1 MEKTI
6 LDKKINDT
14 FPGLVVRKDLVKSV
28 RSNAPVPG
36 YVLEY
41 LLGMYCATDDEAT
54 IAEGIEQ
61 VKEIL
66 RVHYVN
72 RNEAELVKSKI
83 KEKGHHKVI
92 DCVSVELNAQGGIYE
107 MAFQNL
113 GIKKVPIDVPT
124 VKNNRKLLVGGVWC
138 MIDVQYD
145 IVEEKGVSPWSIRSL
160 KPIQMSGFDKEAYL
174 AAREKMTS
182 EEWVDTLLQTI
193 GFDPEKFGRRHK
205 LFQLLRLVP
214 FAERNYNLMEL
225 GPKGT
230 GKSHIYSQCSPHGM
244 LLSGGEVSLAKL
256 FVNNS
261 SEKIGLVG
269 YWDCI
274 AFDEFAGRDKKPEK
288 KLVDVMKNYMA
299 NHSFSRGVGTMDAEA
314 SFALVGNTAHNVPY
328 MLKNTNLFDALPN
341 AYLDSAFLDRIH
353 GYLPGWEVYI
363 TRGELFT
370 SGYGLIVDYLSEAL
384 HVMRDMDFTG
394 LFQKY
399 FKISQNLSERDKEG
413 VRKTFSGL
421 MKIMY
426 PSGAATKEEMCEL
439 LTFAMEGRKRVKDN
453 LMRIDSTYDPVDFW
467 FEDLES
473 GEKTYVQTL
482 EEKKFPDIYRSVKV
496 DGRAAAHAIAV
507 NGAATPA
514 ATVPA
519 ATPAAATAASAY
531 APVENRAKEG
541 AVTVSE
547 NQTGI
552 DFEMLFAKH
561 IKGAKEILIV
571 DPFIRKF
578 HQARNLMDLLGVVLK
593 GKAREDEV
601 SVKLRTAKD
610 DIDPNA
616 QEKYLEQISDAYAP
630 EGVVFTWEFRDNL
643 HDRWIDTDTGWH
655 IIMGRGLDIFQPF
668 DGRNA
673 FDIQNV
679 VPSRRPCKAFSVT
692 YVRQQRW
699 ASEGEMTYGRRVK

>member
-1 MEKTI
+1 MEKTE
-6 LDKKINDT
+6 LDKKINDI
-14 FPGLVVRKDLVKSV
+14 FPGLVVRKDLVKSI

-54 IAEGIEQ
+54 IADGIEQ
-61 VKEIL
+61 VREIL

-72 RNEAELVKSKI
+72 RNEAELIKSKI
-83 KEKGHHKVI
+83 KEKGHHKII

-107 MAFQNL
+107 MSFQNL
-113 GIKKVPIDVPT
+113 GIKKVPVDVQT
-124 VKNNRKLLVGGVWC
+124 VKNNKKLLVGGVWC

-160 KPIQMSGFDKEAYL
+160 KAIQMSGFDKDAYL
-174 AAREKMTS
+174 ASREKMSS
-182 EEWVDTLLQTI
+182 EEWVDSLLQTI
-193 GFDPEKFGRRHK
+193 GFNPEKFGRRHK

-214 FAERNYNLMEL
+214 FVERNYNLMEL

-256 FVNNS
+256 FVNNAS
-261 SEKIGLVG
+261 GKIGLVG

-328 MLKNTNLFDALPN
+328 MLKNTHLFDALPD

-353 GYLPGWEVYI
+353 NYLPGWEVYI

-384 HVMRDMDFTG
+384 HVMREMDFTG
-394 LFQKY
+394 LFQEY
-399 FKISQNLSERDKEG
+399 FRISPNLSERDKEG

-421 MKIMY
+421 MKVMY
-426 PSGAATKEEMCEL
+426 PSGVATKEEMREL
-439 LTFAMEGRKRVKDN
+439 LLFVMEGRKRVKDN

-467 FEDLES
+467 FEDVES
-473 GEKTYVQTL
+473 GEKTYVKTL
-482 EEKKFPDIYRSVKV
+482 EEKEYPDIYRSVKV
-496 DGRAAAHAIAV
+496 DSRSLPSEAAQSTPQTPPSQSSAV
-507 NGAATPA
+507 APA
-514 ATVPA
+514 AVPKAAVAVPA
-519 ATPAAATAASAY
+519 PVDEAT
-531 APVENRAKEG
+531 EG
-541 AVTVSE
+541 AVMVSE

-552 DFEMLFAKH
+552 DYEILFAKH
-561 IKGAKEILIV
+561 LRGAKEILIV

-578 HQARNLMDLLGVVLK
+578 HQARNMMDLLSVILK
-593 GKAREDEV
+593 GKAREEEV
-601 SVKLRTAKD
+601 TVKLRTAKD
-610 DIDPNA
+610 EFDPAA
-616 QEKYLEQISDAYAP
+616 QEKYFEQIAEAYAP
-630 EGVVFTWEFRDNL
+630 EGIAFAWEYLDNL
-643 HDRWIDTDTGWH
+643 HDRWIDTNTGWH
-655 IIMGRGLDIFQPF
+655 IIMGRGLDIFQQF

-673 FDIQNV
+673 FSIQNV
-679 VPSRRPCKAFSVT
+679 VPSRRQCKAFSVT
-692 YVRQQRW
+692 YVKQ
-699 ASEGEMTYGRRVK
+699 

>member
-1 MEKTI
+1 MEKTE
-6 LDKKINDT
+6 LDKKINDI
-14 FPGLVVRKDLVKSV
+14 FPGLVVRKDLVKSI

-54 IAEGIEQ
+54 IADGIEQ
-61 VKEIL
+61 VREIL

-72 RNEAELVKSKI
+72 RNEAELIKSKI
-83 KEKGHHKVI
+83 KEKGHHKII

-107 MAFQNL
+107 MSFQNL
-113 GIKKVPIDVPT
+113 GIKKVPVDVQT
-124 VKNNRKLLVGGVWC
+124 VKNNKKLLVGGVWC

-160 KPIQMSGFDKEAYL
+160 KAIQMSGFDKDAYL
-174 AAREKMTS
+174 ASREKMSS
-182 EEWVDTLLQTI
+182 EEWVDSLLQTI
-193 GFDPEKFGRRHK
+193 GFNPEKFGRRHK

-214 FAERNYNLMEL
+214 FVERNYNLMEL

-256 FVNNS
+256 FVNNAS
-261 SEKIGLVG
+261 GKIGLVG

-328 MLKNTNLFDALPN
+328 MLKNTHLFDALPD

-353 GYLPGWEVYI
+353 NYLPGWEVYI

-384 HVMRDMDFTG
+384 HVMREMDFTG

-399 FKISQNLSERDKEG
+399 FRISPNLSERDKEG

-421 MKIMY
+421 MKVMY
-426 PSGAATKEEMCEL
+426 PSGVATKEEMREL
-439 LTFAMEGRKRVKDN
+439 LLFVMEGRKRVKDN

-482 EEKKFPDIYRSVKV
+482 EEKEYPDIYWSVRSAECRVRSENNSDSSEASLTLRQKSGSRNASGASDKSELSTDSCVNLVK
-496 DGRAAAHAIAV
+496 
-507 NGAATPA
+507 
-514 ATVPA
+514 
-519 ATPAAATAASAY
+519 
-531 APVENRAKEG
+531 PVEHDSGAREG
-541 AVTVSE
+541 CMTVSE

-552 DFEMLFAKH
+552 DYEKLFAKH
-561 IKGAKEILIV
+561 LKGAKEILIV

-578 HQARNLMDLLGVVLK
+578 HQARNMMDLLSVILK
-593 GKAREDEV
+593 GKAREEEV
-601 SVKLRTAKD
+601 TVKLRTAKD
-610 DIDPNA
+610 EFDPAA
-616 QEKYLEQISDAYAP
+616 QEKYFEQIAEAYAP
-630 EGVVFTWEFRDNL
+630 EGIAFAWEYLDNL
-643 HDRWIDTDTGWH
+643 HDRWIDTNTGWH
-655 IIMGRGLDIFQPF
+655 IIMGRGLDIFQQF

-673 FDIQNV
+673 FSIQNV
-679 VPSRRPCKAFSVT
+679 VPSRRQCKAFSVT
-692 YVRQQRW
+692 YVKQ
-699 ASEGEMTYGRRVK
+699 

>member
-1 MEKTI
+1 MGKST
-6 LDKKINDT
+6 LDSKINET
-14 FPGLVVRKDLVKSV
+14 FPGLVVRKDLVKSI

-41 LLGMYCATDDEAT
+41 LLGIYCATDDEAT
-54 IAEGIEQ
+54 IADGIEQ
-61 VKEIL
+61 VREIL

-72 RNEAELVKSKI
+72 RNEAELIKSKI
-83 KEKGHHKVI
+83 KEKGHHKII

-107 MAFQNL
+107 MSFQNL
-113 GIKKVPIDVPT
+113 GIKKVPVDVQT
-124 VKNNRKLLVGGVWC
+124 VKNNKKLLVGGVWC

-160 KPIQMSGFDKEAYL
+160 KAIQMSGFDKDAYL
-174 AAREKMTS
+174 AAREKMSS
-182 EEWVDTLLQTI
+182 EEWVDSLLQTI
-193 GFDPEKFGRRHK
+193 GLNPEKFGRRHK

-214 FAERNYNLMEL
+214 FVERNYNLMEL

-256 FVNNS
+256 FVNNAS
-261 SEKIGLVG
+261 GKIGLVG

-328 MLKNTNLFDALPN
+328 MLKNTHLFDALPD

-353 GYLPGWEVYI
+353 NYLPGWEVYI

-384 HVMRDMDFTG
+384 HVMREMDFTG

-399 FKISQNLSERDKEG
+399 FRISPNLSERDKEG

-421 MKIMY
+421 MKVMY
-426 PSGAATKEEMCEL
+426 PSGVATKDEMREL
-439 LTFAMEGRKRVKDN
+439 LLFVMEGRKRVKDN

-482 EEKKFPDIYRSVKV
+482 EEKEYPDIYWPVRSAECRVRSENNSDSSEASLTLRQKSGSRNVSGASDKSELSTDSCVNLVK
-496 DGRAAAHAIAV
+496 
-507 NGAATPA
+507 
-514 ATVPA
+514 
-519 ATPAAATAASAY
+519 
-531 APVENRAKEG
+531 PVEHDSGAREG
-541 AVTVSE
+541 CMTVSE

-552 DFEMLFAKH
+552 DYEKLFAKH
-561 IKGAKEILIV
+561 LKGAKEILIV

-578 HQARNLMDLLGVVLK
+578 HQARNMMDLLSVVLK
-593 GKAREDEV
+593 NKAREDEV
-601 SVKLRTAKD
+601 VVKLRTAKD
-610 DIDPNA
+610 EIDHAA
-616 QEKYLEQISDAYAP
+616 QEKYLEQIAEAYAP
-630 EGVVFTWEFRDNL
+630 EGIAFTWEYLDNL
-643 HDRWIDTDTGWH
+643 HDRWIDTNTGWH
-655 IIMGRGLDIFQPF
+655 IIMGRGLDIFQQF

-673 FDIQNV
+673 FSIQNV
-679 VPSRRPCKAFSVT
+679 VPSRRQCKAFSVT
-692 YVRQQRW
+692 YVKQ
-699 ASEGEMTYGRRVK
+699 

>member
-1 MEKTI
+1 MEKTE
-6 LDKKINDT
+6 LDKKINDV
-14 FPGLVVRKDLVKSV
+14 FPGLVVRKDLVKSI

-54 IAEGIEQ
+54 IADGIEQ
-61 VKEIL
+61 VREIL

-72 RNEAELVKSKI
+72 RNEAELIKSKI
-83 KEKGHHKVI
+83 KEKGHHKII

-107 MAFQNL
+107 MSFQNL
-113 GIKKVPIDVPT
+113 GIKKVPVDVQT
-124 VKNNRKLLVGGVWC
+124 VKNNKKLLVGGVWC

-160 KPIQMSGFDKEAYL
+160 KAIQMSGFDKDAYL
-174 AAREKMTS
+174 ASREKMSS
-182 EEWVDTLLQTI
+182 EEWVDSLLQTI
-193 GFDPEKFGRRHK
+193 GFNPEKFGRRHK

-214 FAERNYNLMEL
+214 FVERNYNLMEL

-256 FVNNS
+256 FVNNAS
-261 SEKIGLVG
+261 GKIGLVG

-328 MLKNTNLFDALPN
+328 MLKNTHLFDALPD

-353 GYLPGWEVYI
+353 NYLPGWEVYI

-384 HVMRDMDFTG
+384 HVMREMDFTG

-399 FKISQNLSERDKEG
+399 FRISPNLSERDKEG

-421 MKIMY
+421 MKVMY
-426 PSGAATKEEMCEL
+426 PSGVATKEEMREL
-439 LTFAMEGRKRVKDN
+439 LTFVMEGRKRVKDN

-467 FEDLES
+467 FEDVES
-473 GEKTYVQTL
+473 GEKTYVKTL
-482 EEKKFPDIYRSVKV
+482 EEKEYPDIYRSVKV
-496 DGRAAAHAIAV
+496 DSRSLPSEAAQSTPQTPPSQSSAV
-507 NGAATPA
+507 A
-514 ATVPA
+514 
-519 ATPAAATAASAY
+519 PAAAPKAAVAVP
-531 APVENRAKEG
+531 APVDEATEG
-541 AVTVSE
+541 AVMVSE

-552 DFEMLFAKH
+552 DYEILFAKH
-561 IKGAKEILIV
+561 LRGAKEILIV

-578 HQARNLMDLLGVVLK
+578 HQARNMMDLLSVILK
-593 GKAREDEV
+593 GKAREEEV
-601 SVKLRTAKD
+601 TVKLRTAKD
-610 DIDPNA
+610 EFDPAA
-616 QEKYLEQISDAYAP
+616 QEKYFEQIAEAYAP
-630 EGVVFTWEFRDNL
+630 EGIAFAWEYLDNL
-643 HDRWIDTDTGWH
+643 HDRWIDTNTGWH
-655 IIMGRGLDIFQPF
+655 IIMGRGLDIFQQF

-673 FDIQNV
+673 FSIQNV
-679 VPSRRPCKAFSVT
+679 VPSRRQCKAFSVT
-692 YVRQQRW
+692 YVKQ
-699 ASEGEMTYGRRVK
+699 

>member
-1 MEKTI
+1 MVKNA
-6 LDKKINDT
+6 LDSKINET
-14 FPGLVVRKDLVKSV
+14 FPGLVVRKDLVKSI

-54 IAEGIEQ
+54 IADGIEQ
-61 VKEIL
+61 VREIL

-83 KEKGHHKVI
+83 KDKGHHKII
-92 DCVSVELNAQGGIYE
+92 DCVSFELNAQGGIYE
-107 MAFQNL
+107 MSFQNL
-113 GIKKVPIDVPT
+113 GIKKVPVDVQT
-124 VKNNRKLLVGGVWC
+124 VKKNKKLIVGGVWC

-160 KPIQMSGFDKEAYL
+160 KAIQMSGFDKDAYL
-174 AAREKMTS
+174 ASREKMSS
-182 EEWVDTLLQTI
+182 EEWVDSVLQTI
-193 GFDPEKFGRRHK
+193 GFNPEKFGRRHK

-214 FAERNYNLMEL
+214 FVERNYNLMEL

-256 FVNNS
+256 FVNNAS
-261 SEKIGLVG
+261 GKIGLVG

-328 MLKNTNLFDALPN
+328 MLKNTHLFDALPD

-353 GYLPGWEVYI
+353 NYLPGWEVYI

-384 HVMRDMDFTG
+384 HVMREMDFTG

-399 FKISQNLSERDKEG
+399 FRISPNLSERDKEG

-421 MKIMY
+421 MKVMY
-426 PSGAATKEEMCEL
+426 PSGVATKDEMREL
-439 LTFAMEGRKRVKDN
+439 LLFVMEGRKRVKDN

-482 EEKKFPDIYRSVKV
+482 EEKEYPDIYWPVRSAECRVRSENNSDSSEASLTLRQKSGSRNVSGASDKSELSTGSCVNLVK
-496 DGRAAAHAIAV
+496 
-507 NGAATPA
+507 
-514 ATVPA
+514 
-519 ATPAAATAASAY
+519 
-531 APVENRAKEG
+531 PVEHDSGAREG
-541 AVTVSE
+541 CMTVSE

-552 DFEMLFAKH
+552 DYEKLFAKH
-561 IKGAKEILIV
+561 LKGAKEILIV

-578 HQARNLMDLLGVVLK
+578 HQARNMMDLLSVVLK
-593 GKAREDEV
+593 NKAREDEV
-601 SVKLRTAKD
+601 VVKLRTAKD
-610 DIDPNA
+610 EIDHAA
-616 QEKYLEQISDAYAP
+616 QEKYFEQIAEAYAP
-630 EGVVFTWEFRDNL
+630 EGIAFIWEYLDNL

-673 FDIQNV
+673 FSIQNV
-679 VPSRRPCKAFSVT
+679 VPSRRQCKAFSVT
-692 YVRQQRW
+692 YVKQ
-699 ASEGEMTYGRRVK
+699 

>member
-1 MEKTI
+1 MEKTE
-6 LDKKINDT
+6 LDKKINDV
-14 FPGLVVRKDLVKSV
+14 FPGLVVRKDLVKSI

-54 IAEGIEQ
+54 IADGIEQ
-61 VKEIL
+61 VREIL

-72 RNEAELVKSKI
+72 RNEAELIKSKI
-83 KEKGHHKVI
+83 KEKGHHKII

-113 GIKKVPIDVPT
+113 GIKKVPVDVQT
-124 VKNNRKLLVGGVWC
+124 VKNNKKLLVGGVWC

-160 KPIQMSGFDKEAYL
+160 KAIQMSGFDKESYL
-174 AAREKMTS
+174 ASREKMS
-182 EEWVDTLLQTI
+182 SDEWVDSLLQTI
-193 GFDPEKFGRRHK
+193 GFNPEKFGRRHK

-214 FAERNYNLMEL
+214 FVERNYNLMEL

-256 FVNNS
+256 FVNNAS
-261 SEKIGLVG
+261 GKIGLVG

-328 MLKNTNLFDALPN
+328 MLKNTHLFDALPD

-353 GYLPGWEVYI
+353 NYLPGWEVYI

-384 HVMRDMDFTG
+384 HVMREMDFTG

-399 FKISQNLSERDKEG
+399 FRISPNLSERDKEG

-421 MKIMY
+421 MKVMY
-426 PSGAATKEEMCEL
+426 PSGVATKEEMREL
-439 LTFAMEGRKRVKDN
+439 LTFVMEGRKRVKDN

-482 EEKKFPDIYRSVKV
+482 EEKEYPDIYWPVRSAECRVRSENNSDSSEASLTLRQKSGSRNVSGASDKSELSTDSCVNLVK
-496 DGRAAAHAIAV
+496 
-507 NGAATPA
+507 
-514 ATVPA
+514 
-519 ATPAAATAASAY
+519 
-531 APVENRAKEG
+531 PVEHDSGAREG
-541 AVTVSE
+541 CMTVSE

-552 DFEMLFAKH
+552 DYEKLFAKH
-561 IKGAKEILIV
+561 LKGAREILIV

-578 HQARNLMDLLGVVLK
+578 HQARNMMDLLSVILK

-601 SVKLRTAKD
+601 TVKLRTAKD
-610 DIDPNA
+610 EIDHAA
-616 QEKYLEQISDAYAP
+616 QEKYFEQIAEAYAP
-630 EGVVFTWEFRDNL
+630 EGIAFIWEYLDNL

-655 IIMGRGLDIFQPF
+655 IIMGRGLDIFQQF

-673 FDIQNV
+673 FSIQNV
-679 VPSRRPCKAFSVT
+679 VPSRRQCKAFSVT
-692 YVRQQRW
+692 YVKQ
-699 ASEGEMTYGRRVK
+699 

>member
-1 MEKTI
+1 MEKTE
-6 LDKKINDT
+6 LDKKINDV
-14 FPGLVVRKDLVKSV
+14 FPGLVVRKDLVKSI

-54 IAEGIEQ
+54 IADGIEQ
-61 VKEIL
+61 VREIL

-72 RNEAELVKSKI
+72 RNEAELIKSKI
-83 KEKGHHKVI
+83 KEKGHHKII

-113 GIKKVPIDVPT
+113 GIKKVPVDVQT
-124 VKNNRKLLVGGVWC
+124 VKNNKKLLVGGVWC

-160 KPIQMSGFDKEAYL
+160 KAIQMSGFDKESYL
-174 AAREKMTS
+174 ASREKMS
-182 EEWVDTLLQTI
+182 SDEWVDSLLQTI
-193 GFDPEKFGRRHK
+193 GFNPEKFGRRHK

-214 FAERNYNLMEL
+214 FVERNYNLMEL

-256 FVNNS
+256 FVNNAS
-261 SEKIGLVG
+261 GKIGLVG

-288 KLVDVMKNYMA
+288 KLVDVMQNYMA

-328 MLKNTNLFDALPN
+328 MLKNTHLFDALPD

-353 GYLPGWEVYI
+353 NYLPGWEVYI

-384 HVMRDMDFTG
+384 HVMREMDFTG

-399 FKISQNLSERDKEG
+399 FRISPNLSERDKEG

-421 MKIMY
+421 MKVMY
-426 PSGAATKEEMCEL
+426 PSGVASKEEMREL
-439 LTFAMEGRKRVKDN
+439 LLFVMEGRKRVKDN

-467 FEDLES
+467 FEDVES
-473 GEKTYVQTL
+473 GEKTYVKTL
-482 EEKKFPDIYRSVKV
+482 EEKEYPDIYRSIKV
-496 DGRAAAHAIAV
+496 DSRSLPSETAQSTPQTPPSQSSAV
-507 NGAATPA
+507 A
-514 ATVPA
+514 
-519 ATPAAATAASAY
+519 PAAAPKAAVAVP
-531 APVENRAKEG
+531 ALVDEATEG
-541 AVTVSE
+541 AVMVSE

-552 DFEMLFAKH
+552 DYEILFAKH
-561 IKGAKEILIV
+561 LRGAKEILIV

-578 HQARNLMDLLGVVLK
+578 HQARNMMDLLSVILK

-601 SVKLRTAKD
+601 TVKLRTAKD
-610 DIDPNA
+610 EFDPAA
-616 QEKYLEQISDAYAP
+616 QEKYFEQIAEAYAP
-630 EGVVFTWEFRDNL
+630 EGIAFTWEYLDNL
-643 HDRWIDTDTGWH
+643 HDRWIDTNTGWH
-655 IIMGRGLDIFQPF
+655 IIMGRGLDIFQQF

-673 FDIQNV
+673 FSIQNV
-679 VPSRRPCKAFSVT
+679 VPSRRQCKAFSVT
-692 YVRQQRW
+692 YVKQ
-699 ASEGEMTYGRRVK
+699 

>member
-1 MEKTI
+1 MEKTE
-6 LDKKINDT
+6 LDKKINDV
-14 FPGLVVRKDLVKSV
+14 FPGLVVRKDLVKSI

-54 IAEGIEQ
+54 IADGIEQ
-61 VKEIL
+61 VREIL

-72 RNEAELVKSKI
+72 RNEAELIKSKI
-83 KEKGHHKVI
+83 KEKGHHKII

-107 MAFQNL
+107 MSFQNL
-113 GIKKVPIDVPT
+113 GIKKVPVDVQT
-124 VKNNRKLLVGGVWC
+124 VKNNKKLLVGGVWC

-160 KPIQMSGFDKEAYL
+160 KAIQMSGFNKDAYL
-174 AAREKMTS
+174 ASREKMSS
-182 EEWVDTLLQTI
+182 EEWVDSLLQTI
-193 GFDPEKFGRRHK
+193 GFNPEKFGRRHK

-214 FAERNYNLMEL
+214 FVERNYNLMEL

-256 FVNNS
+256 FVNNAS
-261 SEKIGLVG
+261 GKIGLVG

-328 MLKNTNLFDALPN
+328 MLKNTHLFDALPD

-353 GYLPGWEVYI
+353 NYLPGWEVYI

-384 HVMRDMDFTG
+384 HVMREMDFTG
-394 LFQKY
+394 LFQKC
-399 FKISQNLSERDKEG
+399 FRISPKLAERDKEG

-421 MKIMY
+421 MKVMY
-426 PSGAATKEEMCEL
+426 PSGVATKEEMREL
-439 LTFAMEGRKRVKDN
+439 LTFVMEGRKRVKDN

-482 EEKKFPDIYRSVKV
+482 EEKEYPDIYWSVRSAECRVRSENNSDLSEDSLTLRQKSGSRNVSGASDKSELSTDSCVNLVK
-496 DGRAAAHAIAV
+496 
-507 NGAATPA
+507 
-514 ATVPA
+514 
-519 ATPAAATAASAY
+519 
-531 APVENRAKEG
+531 PVEHDSGAREG
-541 AVTVSE
+541 CMTVSE

-552 DFEMLFAKH
+552 DYEKLFAKH
-561 IKGAKEILIV
+561 LKGAKEILIV

-578 HQARNLMDLLGVVLK
+578 HQARNMMDLLSVILK

-601 SVKLRTAKD
+601 TVKLRTAKD
-610 DIDPNA
+610 EIDHAA
-616 QEKYLEQISDAYAP
+616 QEKYLEQIAEAYAP
-630 EGVVFTWEFRDNL
+630 EGLTFTWEYLDNL
-643 HDRWIDTDTGWH
+643 HDRWIDTNTGWH
-655 IIMGRGLDIFQPF
+655 IIMGRGLDIFQQF

-673 FDIQNV
+673 FSIQNV
-679 VPSRRPCKAFSVT
+679 VPSRRQCKAFSVT
-692 YVRQQRW
+692 YVKQ
-699 ASEGEMTYGRRVK
+699 

>member
-1 MEKTI
+1 MEKTE
-6 LDKKINDT
+6 LDKKINDV
-14 FPGLVVRKDLVKSV
+14 FPGLVVRKDLVKSI

-41 LLGMYCATDDEAT
+41 LLGIYCATDDEAT
-54 IAEGIEQ
+54 IADGIEQ
-61 VKEIL
+61 VREIL

-72 RNEAELVKSKI
+72 RNEAELIKSKI
-83 KEKGHHKVI
+83 KEKGHHKII

-107 MAFQNL
+107 MSFQNL
-113 GIKKVPIDVPT
+113 GIKKVPVDVQT
-124 VKNNRKLLVGGVWC
+124 VKNNKKLLVGGVWC

-160 KPIQMSGFDKEAYL
+160 KAIQMSGFDKDAYL
-174 AAREKMTS
+174 ASREKMSS
-182 EEWVDTLLQTI
+182 EEWVDSLLQTI
-193 GFDPEKFGRRHK
+193 GFNPEKFGRRHK

-214 FAERNYNLMEL
+214 FVERNYNLMEL

-256 FVNNS
+256 FVNNAS
-261 SEKIGLVG
+261 GKIGLVG

-328 MLKNTNLFDALPN
+328 MLKNTHLFDALPD

-353 GYLPGWEVYI
+353 NYLPGWEVYI

-384 HVMRDMDFTG
+384 HVMREMDFTG

-399 FKISQNLSERDKEG
+399 FRISPNLSERDKEG

-421 MKIMY
+421 MKVMY
-426 PSGAATKEEMCEL
+426 PSGVATKEEMREL
-439 LTFAMEGRKRVKDN
+439 LLFVMEGRKRVKDN

-467 FEDLES
+467 FEDVES

-482 EEKKFPDIYRSVKV
+482 EEKEYPDIYWSVRSAECRVRSENNSDSSEASLTLRQKSGSRNVSGASDKSELSTDSCVNLVK
-496 DGRAAAHAIAV
+496 
-507 NGAATPA
+507 
-514 ATVPA
+514 
-519 ATPAAATAASAY
+519 
-531 APVENRAKEG
+531 PVEHDSGAREG
-541 AVTVSE
+541 CMTVSE

-552 DFEMLFAKH
+552 DYEKLFAKH
-561 IKGAKEILIV
+561 LKGAKEILIV

-578 HQARNLMDLLGVVLK
+578 HQARNMMDLLSVILK

-601 SVKLRTAKD
+601 TVKLRTAKD
-610 DIDPNA
+610 EIDHAA
-616 QEKYLEQISDAYAP
+616 QEKYLEQIAEAYAP
-630 EGVVFTWEFRDNL
+630 EGLTFTWEYLDNL

-655 IIMGRGLDIFQPF
+655 IIMGRGLDIFQQF

-673 FDIQNV
+673 FSIQNV
-679 VPSRRPCKAFSVT
+679 VPSRRQCKAFSVT
-692 YVRQQRW
+692 YVKQ
-699 ASEGEMTYGRRVK
+699 

>member
-1 MEKTI
+1 MEKTA
-6 LDKKINDT
+6 LDTKINET

-83 KEKGHHKVI
+83 KEKGHHKII
-92 DCVSVELNAQGGIYE
+92 DCVSVELNAQGGFYE

-124 VKNNRKLLVGGVWC
+124 VKDNKKLLVGGVWC

-145 IVEEKGVSPWSIRSL
+145 IVEVKGVSPWSIRSL

-182 EEWVDTLLQTI
+182 EEWVDMLLQTI
-193 GFDPEKFGRRHK
+193 GFTPEKFGRRHK

-314 SFALVGNTAHNVPY
+314 SFAMVGNTAHNVPY

-353 GYLPGWEVYI
+353 NYLPGWEVYI

-384 HVMRDMDFTG
+384 HVMREMDFTG

-399 FKISQNLSERDKEG
+399 FKISPNLSERDKEG

-421 MKIMY
+421 MKVMY
-426 PSGAATKEEMCEL
+426 PSGVATKEEMREL
-439 LTFAMEGRKRVKDN
+439 LAFVMEGRKRVKDN

-473 GEKTYVQTL
+473 GEKTCVQTL
-482 EEKKFPDIYRSVKV
+482 EEKEFPEIYHLVRSAECRVRRDDNSDSPKAT
-496 DGRAAAHAIAV
+496 RALCQVSEAPNVSGVSGKTELKDVAPD
-507 NGAATPA
+507 N
-514 ATVPA
+514 
-519 ATPAAATAASAY
+519 
-531 APVENRAKEG
+531 PVEKETCAKAG

-571 DPFIRKF
+571 DSFIRKF
-578 HQARNLMDLLGVVLK
+578 HQARNMMDLLSVVLK

-601 SVKLRTAKD
+601 VVKLRTAKD
-610 DIDPNA
+610 DIDPSA
-616 QEKYLEQISDAYAP
+616 QEKYLEQISEAYAP
-630 EGVVFTWEFRDNL
+630 EGIVFTWECLDNL

-679 VPSRRPCKAFSVT
+679 VPSRRQCKAFSVT
-692 YVRQQRW
+692 YIKQQQ
-699 ASEGEMTYGRRVK
+699 

>member
-1 MEKTI
+1 MEKTE
-6 LDKKINDT
+6 LDKKINDV
-14 FPGLVVRKDLVKSV
+14 FPGLVVRKDLVKSI

-41 LLGMYCATDDEAT
+41 LLGMYCATDEEAT
-54 IAEGIEQ
+54 IADGIEQ
-61 VKEIL
+61 VREIL

-72 RNEAELVKSKI
+72 RNEAELIKSKI
-83 KEKGHHKVI
+83 KEKGHHKII

-107 MAFQNL
+107 MSFQNL
-113 GIKKVPIDVPT
+113 GIKKVPVDVQT
-124 VKNNRKLLVGGVWC
+124 VKINKKLLVGGVWC

-160 KPIQMSGFDKEAYL
+160 KAIQMSGFDKDAYL
-174 AAREKMTS
+174 ASREKMSS
-182 EEWVDTLLQTI
+182 EEWVDSLLQTI
-193 GFDPEKFGRRHK
+193 GFNPEKFGRRHK

-214 FAERNYNLMEL
+214 FVERNYNLMEL

-256 FVNNS
+256 FVNNAS
-261 SEKIGLVG
+261 GKIGLVG

-328 MLKNTNLFDALPN
+328 MLKNTHLFDALPD

-353 GYLPGWEVYI
+353 NYLPGWEVYI

-384 HVMRDMDFTG
+384 HVMREMDFTG

-399 FKISQNLSERDKEG
+399 FRISPNLSERDKEG

-421 MKIMY
+421 MKVMY
-426 PSGAATKEEMCEL
+426 PSGVATKEEMREL
-439 LTFAMEGRKRVKDN
+439 LLFVMEGRKRVKDN

-482 EEKKFPDIYRSVKV
+482 EEKEYPDIYWSVRSAECRVRSENNSDSSEASLTLRQKSGSRNVSGASDKSELSTDSCVNLVK
-496 DGRAAAHAIAV
+496 
-507 NGAATPA
+507 
-514 ATVPA
+514 
-519 ATPAAATAASAY
+519 
-531 APVENRAKEG
+531 PVEHDSGAREG
-541 AVTVSE
+541 CITVSE

-552 DFEMLFAKH
+552 DYEILFARH
-561 IKGAKEILIV
+561 LRGAKEILIV

-578 HQARNLMDLLGVVLK
+578 HQARNMMDLLSVILK

-601 SVKLRTAKD
+601 TVKLRTAKD
-610 DIDPNA
+610 EFDPAA
-616 QEKYLEQISDAYAP
+616 QEKYFEQIAEAYAP
-630 EGVVFTWEFRDNL
+630 EGIAFTWEYLDNL
-643 HDRWIDTDTGWH
+643 HDRWIDTNTGWH
-655 IIMGRGLDIFQPF
+655 IIMGRGLDIFQQF

-673 FDIQNV
+673 FSIQNV
-679 VPSRRPCKAFSVT
+679 VPSRRQCKAFSVT
-692 YVRQQRW
+692 YVKQ
-699 ASEGEMTYGRRVK
+699 

>member
-1 MEKTI
+1 MEKTE
-6 LDKKINDT
+6 LDKKINDV
-14 FPGLVVRKDLVKSV
+14 FPGLVVRKDLVKSI

-41 LLGMYCATDDEAT
+41 LLGMYCATDEEAT
-54 IAEGIEQ
+54 IADGIEQ
-61 VKEIL
+61 VREIL

-72 RNEAELVKSKI
+72 RNEAELIKSKI
-83 KEKGHHKVI
+83 KEKGHHKII

-107 MAFQNL
+107 MSFQNL
-113 GIKKVPIDVPT
+113 GIKKVPVDVQT
-124 VKNNRKLLVGGVWC
+124 VKINKKLLVGGVWC

-160 KPIQMSGFDKEAYL
+160 KAIQMSGFDKDAYL
-174 AAREKMTS
+174 ASREKMSS
-182 EEWVDTLLQTI
+182 EEWVDSLLQTI
-193 GFDPEKFGRRHK
+193 GFNPEKFGRRHK

-214 FAERNYNLMEL
+214 FVERNYNLMEL

-256 FVNNS
+256 FVNNAS
-261 SEKIGLVG
+261 GKIGLVG

-328 MLKNTNLFDALPN
+328 MLKNTHLFDALPD

-353 GYLPGWEVYI
+353 NYLPGWEVYI

-384 HVMRDMDFTG
+384 HVMREMDFTG

-399 FKISQNLSERDKEG
+399 FRISPNLSERDKEG

-421 MKIMY
+421 MKVMY
-426 PSGAATKEEMCEL
+426 PSGVATKEEMREL
-439 LTFAMEGRKRVKDN
+439 LLFVMEGRKRVKDN

-473 GEKTYVQTL
+473 GEKTYVKTL
-482 EEKKFPDIYRSVKV
+482 EEKEYPDIYWSVRSAECRVRSENNSDSSEASLTLRQKSGSRNVSGASDKSELSTDSCVNLVK
-496 DGRAAAHAIAV
+496 
-507 NGAATPA
+507 
-514 ATVPA
+514 
-519 ATPAAATAASAY
+519 
-531 APVENRAKEG
+531 PVEHDSGAREG
-541 AVTVSE
+541 CITVSE

-552 DFEMLFAKH
+552 DYEKLFAKH
-561 IKGAKEILIV
+561 LKGAKEILIV

-578 HQARNLMDLLGVVLK
+578 HQARNMMDLLSVILK

-601 SVKLRTAKD
+601 TVKLRTAKD
-610 DIDPNA
+610 EFDPAA
-616 QEKYLEQISDAYAP
+616 QEKYFEQIAEAYAP
-630 EGVVFTWEFRDNL
+630 EGIAFTWEYLDNL
-643 HDRWIDTDTGWH
+643 HDRWIDTNTGWH
-655 IIMGRGLDIFQPF
+655 IIMGRGLDIFQQF

-673 FDIQNV
+673 FSIQNV
-679 VPSRRPCKAFSVT
+679 VPSRRQCKAFSVT
-692 YVRQQRW
+692 YVKQ
-699 ASEGEMTYGRRVK
+699 

>member
-1 MEKTI
+1 MEKTE
-6 LDKKINDT
+6 LDKKINDV
-14 FPGLVVRKDLVKSV
+14 FPGLVVRKDLVKSI

-54 IAEGIEQ
+54 IADGIEQ
-61 VKEIL
+61 VCEIL

-72 RNEAELVKSKI
+72 RNEAELIKSKI
-83 KEKGHHKVI
+83 KEKGHHKII

-107 MAFQNL
+107 MSFQNL
-113 GIKKVPIDVPT
+113 GIKKVPVDVQT
-124 VKNNRKLLVGGVWC
+124 VKNNKKLLVGGVWC

-160 KPIQMSGFDKEAYL
+160 KAIQMSGFDKESYL
-174 AAREKMTS
+174 ASREKMS
-182 EEWVDTLLQTI
+182 SDEWVDSLLQTI
-193 GFDPEKFGRRHK
+193 GFNPEKFGRRHK

-214 FAERNYNLMEL
+214 FVERNYNLMEL

-256 FVNNS
+256 FVNNAS
-261 SEKIGLVG
+261 GKIGLVG

-328 MLKNTNLFDALPN
+328 MLKNTHLFDALPD

-353 GYLPGWEVYI
+353 NYLPGWEVYI

-384 HVMRDMDFTG
+384 HVMREMDFTG

-399 FKISQNLSERDKEG
+399 FRISPNLSERDKEG

-421 MKIMY
+421 MKVMY
-426 PSGAATKEEMCEL
+426 PSGVATKEEMREL
-439 LTFAMEGRKRVKDN
+439 LLFVMEGRKRVKDN

-482 EEKKFPDIYRSVKV
+482 EEKEYPDIYWSVRSAECRVRSENNSDSSEASLTLRQKSGSRNVSGASDKSELSTDSCVNLVK
-496 DGRAAAHAIAV
+496 
-507 NGAATPA
+507 
-514 ATVPA
+514 
-519 ATPAAATAASAY
+519 
-531 APVENRAKEG
+531 PVEHDSGAREG
-541 AVTVSE
+541 CMTVSE

-552 DFEMLFAKH
+552 DYEKLFAKH
-561 IKGAKEILIV
+561 LKGAKEILIV

-578 HQARNLMDLLGVVLK
+578 HQARNMMDLLSVVLK
-593 GKAREDEV
+593 NKAREDEV
-601 SVKLRTAKD
+601 VVKLRTAKD
-610 DIDPNA
+610 EIDHAA
-616 QEKYLEQISDAYAP
+616 QEKYLEQIAEAYAP
-630 EGVVFTWEFRDNL
+630 EGIAFTWEYLDNL
-643 HDRWIDTDTGWH
+643 HDRWIDTNTGWH
-655 IIMGRGLDIFQPF
+655 IIMGRGLDIFQQF

-673 FDIQNV
+673 FSIQNV
-679 VPSRRPCKAFSVT
+679 VPSRRQCKAFSVT
-692 YVRQQRW
+692 YVKQ
-699 ASEGEMTYGRRVK
+699 

>member
-1 MEKTI
+1 MIKSSLDEK
-6 LDKKINDT
+6 LNET
-14 FPGLVVRKDLVKSV
+14 FPGLVVRKDLVKAV

-54 IAEGIEQ
+54 IADGIEQ

-83 KEKGHHKVI
+83 KERGHHKII
-92 DCVSVELNAQGGIYE
+92 DCVSVELNAQGGFYE

-113 GIKKVPIDVPT
+113 GIKRVPIDVPT
-124 VKNNRKLLVGGVWC
+124 VKSNKKLLVGGVWS
-138 MIDVQYD
+138 MVDVQYD
-145 IVEEKGVSPWSIRSL
+145 VVEEKGVSPWSVRSL
-160 KPIQMSGFDKEAYL
+160 KPIQMSGFDKDVYL
-174 AAREKMTS
+174 AARERMTS
-182 EEWVDTLLQTI
+182 DEWVDALLQTI
-193 GFDPEKFGRRHK
+193 GFNPEKFGRRHK

-230 GKSHIYSQCSPHGM
+230 GKSHVYSQCSPHGM

-314 SFALVGNTAHNVPY
+314 SFAMVGNTAHNVPY

-353 GYLPGWEVYI
+353 NYLPGWEVYI

-370 SGYGLIVDYLSEAL
+370 TGYGLIVDYLSEAL
-384 HVMRDMDFTG
+384 HVLREMDFTN

-399 FKISQNLSERDKEG
+399 FKISPNLSERDKEG

-421 MKIMY
+421 MKVMY
-426 PSGAATKEEMCEL
+426 PSGVATKEEMREL
-439 LTFAMEGRKRVKDN
+439 LLFAMEGRKRVKDN

-467 FEDLES
+467 FEDQTS

-482 EEKKFPDIYRSVKV
+482 EEKEFPEIYGRMRRMRNEGLGMRDDGQEPTKDGVRSS
-496 DGRAAAHAIAV
+496 DR
-507 NGAATPA
+507 
-514 ATVPA
+514 
-519 ATPAAATAASAY
+519 
-531 APVENRAKEG
+531 EG
-541 AVTVSE
+541 ACNDRIQDSSATIPHSSSLIPHSPKECTVTVSE

-552 DFEMLFAKH
+552 DFERLFAKH

-578 HQARNLMDLLGVVLK
+578 HQARNMMDLLSVILK

-601 SVKLRTAKD
+601 IVKLHTARD
-610 DIDPNA
+610 DMDSNA

-630 EGVVFTWEFRDNL
+630 EGIAFTWEFLDNL

-679 VPSRRPCKAFSVT
+679 VPSCRPCKAFSIT
-692 YVRQQRW
+692 YVRRQ
-699 ASEGEMTYGRRVK
+699 

>member
-1 MEKTI
+1 MEKTE
-6 LDKKINDT
+6 LDKKINDV
-14 FPGLVVRKDLVKSV
+14 FPGLVVRKDLVKSI

-54 IAEGIEQ
+54 IADGIEQ
-61 VKEIL
+61 VREIL

-72 RNEAELVKSKI
+72 RNEAELIKSKI
-83 KEKGHHKVI
+83 KEKGHHKII

-113 GIKKVPIDVPT
+113 GIKKVPVDVQT
-124 VKNNRKLLVGGVWC
+124 VKNNKKLLVGGVWC

-160 KPIQMSGFDKEAYL
+160 KAIQMSGFDKDAYL
-174 AAREKMTS
+174 ASREKMSS
-182 EEWVDTLLQTI
+182 EEWVDSLLQTI
-193 GFDPEKFGRRHK
+193 GFNPEKFGRRHK

-214 FAERNYNLMEL
+214 FVERNYNLMEL

-256 FVNNS
+256 FVNNAS
-261 SEKIGLVG
+261 GKIGLVG

-328 MLKNTNLFDALPN
+328 MLKNTHLFDALPD

-353 GYLPGWEVYI
+353 NYLPGWEVYI

-384 HVMRDMDFTG
+384 HVMREMDFTG

-399 FKISQNLSERDKEG
+399 FRISPNLSERDKEG

-421 MKIMY
+421 MKVMY
-426 PSGAATKEEMCEL
+426 PSGVATKDEMREL
-439 LTFAMEGRKRVKDN
+439 LLFVMEGRKRVKDN

-482 EEKKFPDIYRSVKV
+482 EEKEYPDIYWPVRSAECRVWSENNSDSSEASLTLRQKSGSRNVSGASDKSELSTDSCVKLV
-496 DGRAAAHAIAV
+496 K
-507 NGAATPA
+507 
-514 ATVPA
+514 
-519 ATPAAATAASAY
+519 
-531 APVENRAKEG
+531 PVEHDSGAREG
-541 AVTVSE
+541 CMTVSE

-552 DFEMLFAKH
+552 DYEKLFAKH
-561 IKGAKEILIV
+561 LKGAKEILIV

-578 HQARNLMDLLGVVLK
+578 HQARNIMDLLSVILK

-601 SVKLRTAKD
+601 TVKLRTAKD
-610 DIDPNA
+610 EFDPAA
-616 QEKYLEQISDAYAP
+616 QEKYFEQIAEAYAP
-630 EGVVFTWEFRDNL
+630 EGIAFTWEYLDNL
-643 HDRWIDTDTGWH
+643 HDRWIDTNTGWH
-655 IIMGRGLDIFQPF
+655 IIM
-668 DGRNA
+668 
-673 FDIQNV
+673 
-679 VPSRRPCKAFSVT
+679 
-692 YVRQQRW
+692 
-699 ASEGEMTYGRRVK
+699 

>member
-1 MEKTI
+1 MEKTE
-6 LDKKINDT
+6 LDKKINDV
-14 FPGLVVRKDLVKSV
+14 FPGLVVRKDLVKSI

-54 IAEGIEQ
+54 IADGIEQ
-61 VKEIL
+61 VREIL

-72 RNEAELVKSKI
+72 RNEAELIESKI
-83 KEKGHHKVI
+83 KEKGHHKII

-113 GIKKVPIDVPT
+113 GIKKVPVDVQT
-124 VKNNRKLLVGGVWC
+124 VKNNKKLLVGGVWC

-160 KPIQMSGFDKEAYL
+160 KAIQMSGFDKDAYL
-174 AAREKMTS
+174 ASREKMSS
-182 EEWVDTLLQTI
+182 EEWVDSLLQTI
-193 GFDPEKFGRRHK
+193 GFNPEKFGRRHK

-214 FAERNYNLMEL
+214 FVERNYNLMEL

-256 FVNNS
+256 FVNNAS
-261 SEKIGLVG
+261 GKIGLVG

-328 MLKNTNLFDALPN
+328 MLKNTHLFDALPD

-353 GYLPGWEVYI
+353 NYLPGWEVYI

-384 HVMRDMDFTG
+384 HVMREMDFTG

-399 FKISQNLSERDKEG
+399 FRISPNLSERDKEG

-421 MKIMY
+421 MKVMY
-426 PSGAATKEEMCEL
+426 PSGVATKEEMREL
-439 LTFAMEGRKRVKDN
+439 LLFVMEGRKRVKDN

-467 FEDLES
+467 FEDVES
-473 GEKTYVQTL
+473 GEKTYVKTL
-482 EEKKFPDIYRSVKV
+482 EEKEYPDIYRSVKV
-496 DGRAAAHAIAV
+496 DSRSLPSEAAQSTPQTPPSQSSAV
-507 NGAATPA
+507 A
-514 ATVPA
+514 
-519 ATPAAATAASAY
+519 PAAAPKAAVAVP
-531 APVENRAKEG
+531 APVDEATEG
-541 AVTVSE
+541 AVMVSE

-552 DFEMLFAKH
+552 DYEILFAKH
-561 IKGAKEILIV
+561 LRGAKEILIV

-578 HQARNLMDLLGVVLK
+578 HQARNMMDLLSVILK
-593 GKAREDEV
+593 GKAREEEV
-601 SVKLRTAKD
+601 TVKLRTAKD
-610 DIDPNA
+610 EFDPAA
-616 QEKYLEQISDAYAP
+616 QEKYFEQIAEAYAP
-630 EGVVFTWEFRDNL
+630 EGIAFAWEYLDNL
-643 HDRWIDTDTGWH
+643 HDRWIDTNTGWH
-655 IIMGRGLDIFQPF
+655 IIMGRGLDIFQQF

-673 FDIQNV
+673 FSIQNV
-679 VPSRRPCKAFSVT
+679 VPSRRQCKAFSVT
-692 YVRQQRW
+692 YVKQ
-699 ASEGEMTYGRRVK
+699 

>member
-1 MEKTI
+1 MEKTE
-6 LDKKINDT
+6 LDKKINDV
-14 FPGLVVRKDLVKSV
+14 FPGLVVRKDLVKSI

-54 IAEGIEQ
+54 IADGIEQ
-61 VKEIL
+61 VREIL

-72 RNEAELVKSKI
+72 RNEAELIKSKI
-83 KEKGHHKVI
+83 KEKGHHKII

-113 GIKKVPIDVPT
+113 GIKKVPVDVQT
-124 VKNNRKLLVGGVWC
+124 VKNNKKLLVGGVWC

-160 KPIQMSGFDKEAYL
+160 KAIQMSGFDKESYL
-174 AAREKMTS
+174 ASREKMS
-182 EEWVDTLLQTI
+182 SDEWVDSLLQTI
-193 GFDPEKFGRRHK
+193 GFNPEKFGRRHK

-214 FAERNYNLMEL
+214 FVERNYNLMEL

-256 FVNNS
+256 FVNNAS
-261 SEKIGLVG
+261 GKIGLVG

-328 MLKNTNLFDALPN
+328 MLKNTHLFDALPD

-353 GYLPGWEVYI
+353 NYLPGWEVYI

-384 HVMRDMDFTG
+384 HVMREMDFTG

-399 FKISQNLSERDKEG
+399 FRISPNLSERDKEG

-421 MKIMY
+421 MKVMY
-426 PSGAATKEEMCEL
+426 PSGVASKEEMREL
-439 LTFAMEGRKRVKDN
+439 LLFVMEGRKRVKDN

-467 FEDLES
+467 FEDVES
-473 GEKTYVQTL
+473 GEKTYVKTL
-482 EEKKFPDIYRSVKV
+482 EEKEYPDIYRSIKV
-496 DGRAAAHAIAV
+496 DSRSLPSETAQSTPQTPPSQSSAV
-507 NGAATPA
+507 A
-514 ATVPA
+514 
-519 ATPAAATAASAY
+519 PAAAPKAAVAVP
-531 APVENRAKEG
+531 ALVDEATEG
-541 AVTVSE
+541 AVMVSE

-552 DFEMLFAKH
+552 DYEILFAKH
-561 IKGAKEILIV
+561 LRGAKEILIV

-578 HQARNLMDLLGVVLK
+578 HQARNMMDLLSVILK

-601 SVKLRTAKD
+601 TVKLRTAKD
-610 DIDPNA
+610 EFDPAA
-616 QEKYLEQISDAYAP
+616 QEKYFEQIAEAYAP
-630 EGVVFTWEFRDNL
+630 EGIAFTWEYLDNL
-643 HDRWIDTDTGWH
+643 HDRWIDTNTGWH
-655 IIMGRGLDIFQPF
+655 IIMGRGLDIFQQF

-673 FDIQNV
+673 FSIQNV
-679 VPSRRPCKAFSVT
+679 VPSRRQCKAFSVT
-692 YVRQQRW
+692 YVKQ
-699 ASEGEMTYGRRVK
+699 

>member
-1 MEKTI
+1 MEKTE
-6 LDKKINDT
+6 LDKKINDV
-14 FPGLVVRKDLVKSV
+14 FPGLVVRKDLVKSI

-54 IAEGIEQ
+54 IADGIEQ
-61 VKEIL
+61 VREIL

-72 RNEAELVKSKI
+72 RNEAELIKSKI
-83 KEKGHHKVI
+83 KEKGHHKII

-107 MAFQNL
+107 MSFQNL
-113 GIKKVPIDVPT
+113 GIKKVPVDVQT
-124 VKNNRKLLVGGVWC
+124 VKNNKKLLVGGVWC

-160 KPIQMSGFDKEAYL
+160 KAIQMSGFDKDAYL
-174 AAREKMTS
+174 ASREKMSS
-182 EEWVDTLLQTI
+182 EEWVDSLLQTI
-193 GFDPEKFGRRHK
+193 GFNPEKFGRRHK

-214 FAERNYNLMEL
+214 FVERNYNLMEL

-256 FVNNS
+256 FVNNAS
-261 SEKIGLVG
+261 GKIGLVG

-328 MLKNTNLFDALPN
+328 MLKNTHLFDALPD

-353 GYLPGWEVYI
+353 NYLPGWEVYI

-384 HVMRDMDFTG
+384 HVMREMDFTG

-399 FKISQNLSERDKEG
+399 FRISPNLSERDKEG

-421 MKIMY
+421 MKVMY
-426 PSGAATKEEMCEL
+426 PSGVATKEEMREL
-439 LTFAMEGRKRVKDN
+439 LLFVMEGRKRVKDN

-482 EEKKFPDIYRSVKV
+482 EEKEYPDIYWPVRSAECRMRSENNSDSSEASLTLRQKSGSRNVSGASDKSELSTDSCVNLVK
-496 DGRAAAHAIAV
+496 
-507 NGAATPA
+507 
-514 ATVPA
+514 
-519 ATPAAATAASAY
+519 
-531 APVENRAKEG
+531 PVEHDSGAREG
-541 AVTVSE
+541 CMTVSE

-552 DFEMLFAKH
+552 DYEKLFAKH
-561 IKGAKEILIV
+561 LKGAKEILIV

-578 HQARNLMDLLGVVLK
+578 HQARNMMDLLSVVLK
-593 GKAREDEV
+593 NKAREDEV
-601 SVKLRTAKD
+601 VVKLRTAKD
-610 DIDPNA
+610 EIDHAA
-616 QEKYLEQISDAYAP
+616 QEKYLEQIAEAYAP
-630 EGVVFTWEFRDNL
+630 EGIAFTWEYLDNL
-643 HDRWIDTDTGWH
+643 HDRWIDTNTGWH
-655 IIMGRGLDIFQPF
+655 IIKGRGLDIFQQF
-668 DGRNA
+668 AGRNA
-673 FDIQNV
+673 FSIQNV
-679 VPSRRPCKAFSVT
+679 VPSRRQCKAFSVT
-692 YVRQQRW
+692 YVKQ
-699 ASEGEMTYGRRVK
+699 

>member
-1 MEKTI
+1 MEKTE
-6 LDKKINDT
+6 LDKKINDV
-14 FPGLVVRKDLVKSV
+14 FPGLVVRKDLVKSI

-54 IAEGIEQ
+54 IADGIEQ
-61 VKEIL
+61 VREIL

-72 RNEAELVKSKI
+72 RNEAELIKSKI
-83 KEKGHHKVI
+83 KEKGHHKII

-107 MAFQNL
+107 MSFQNL
-113 GIKKVPIDVPT
+113 GIKKVPVDVQT
-124 VKNNRKLLVGGVWC
+124 VKNNKKLLVGGVWC

-160 KPIQMSGFDKEAYL
+160 KAIQMSGFDKDSYL
-174 AAREKMTS
+174 ASREKMS
-182 EEWVDTLLQTI
+182 SDEWVDSLLQTI
-193 GFDPEKFGRRHK
+193 GFNPEKFGRRHK

-214 FAERNYNLMEL
+214 FVERNYNLMEL

-256 FVNNS
+256 FVNNAS
-261 SEKIGLVG
+261 GKIGLVG

-328 MLKNTNLFDALPN
+328 MLKNTHLFDALPD

-353 GYLPGWEVYI
+353 NYLPGWEVYI

-384 HVMRDMDFTG
+384 HEMREMDFTG

-399 FKISQNLSERDKEG
+399 FRISPNLSERDKEG

-421 MKIMY
+421 MKVMY
-426 PSGAATKEEMCEL
+426 PSGVATKEEMREL
-439 LTFAMEGRKRVKDN
+439 LLFVMEGRKRVKDN

-473 GEKTYVQTL
+473 GEKTYVKTL
-482 EEKKFPDIYRSVKV
+482 EEKEYPDIYRSVKV
-496 DGRAAAHAIAV
+496 DSRSLPSEAAQSTPQTPPSQSSAV
-507 NGAATPA
+507 A
-514 ATVPA
+514 
-519 ATPAAATAASAY
+519 PAAAPKAAVAVP
-531 APVENRAKEG
+531 APVDEATEG
-541 AVTVSE
+541 AVMVSE
-547 NQTGI
+547 NQKGI
-552 DFEMLFAKH
+552 DYEILFAKH
-561 IKGAKEILIV
+561 LRGAKEILIV

-578 HQARNLMDLLGVVLK
+578 HQARNMMDLLSVILK
-593 GKAREDEV
+593 GKAREEEV
-601 SVKLRTAKD
+601 TVKLRTAKD
-610 DIDPNA
+610 EFDPAA
-616 QEKYLEQISDAYAP
+616 QEKYFEQIAEAYAP
-630 EGVVFTWEFRDNL
+630 EGIAFAWEYLDNL
-643 HDRWIDTDTGWH
+643 HDRWIDTNTGWH
-655 IIMGRGLDIFQPF
+655 IIMGRGLDIFQQF

-673 FDIQNV
+673 FSIQNV
-679 VPSRRPCKAFSVT
+679 VPSRRQCKAFSVT
-692 YVRQQRW
+692 YVKQ
-699 ASEGEMTYGRRVK
+699 

>member
-1 MEKTI
+1 MEKTE
-6 LDKKINDT
+6 LDKKINDI
-14 FPGLVVRKDLVKSV
+14 FPGLVVRKDLVKSI

-54 IAEGIEQ
+54 IADGIEQ
-61 VKEIL
+61 VREIL

-72 RNEAELVKSKI
+72 RNEAELIKSKI
-83 KEKGHHKVI
+83 KEKGHHKII

-107 MAFQNL
+107 MSFQNL
-113 GIKKVPIDVPT
+113 GIKKVPVDVQT
-124 VKNNRKLLVGGVWC
+124 VKNNKKLLVGGVWC

-160 KPIQMSGFDKEAYL
+160 KAIQMSGFDKDAYL
-174 AAREKMTS
+174 ASREKMSS
-182 EEWVDTLLQTI
+182 EEWVDSLLQTI
-193 GFDPEKFGRRHK
+193 GFNPEKFGRRHK

-214 FAERNYNLMEL
+214 FVERNYNLMEL

-256 FVNNS
+256 FVNNAS
-261 SEKIGLVG
+261 GKIGLVG

-328 MLKNTNLFDALPN
+328 MLKNTHLFDALPD

-353 GYLPGWEVYI
+353 NYLPGWEVYI

-384 HVMRDMDFTG
+384 HVMREMDFTG

-399 FKISQNLSERDKEG
+399 FRISPNLSERDKEG

-421 MKIMY
+421 MKVMY
-426 PSGAATKEEMCEL
+426 PSGVATKDEMREL
-439 LTFAMEGRKRVKDN
+439 LLFVMEGRKRVKDN

-482 EEKKFPDIYRSVKV
+482 EEKEYPDIYWPVRSAECRVRSENNSDSSEASLTLRQKSGSRNVSGASDKSKLSTDSCVNLVK
-496 DGRAAAHAIAV
+496 
-507 NGAATPA
+507 
-514 ATVPA
+514 
-519 ATPAAATAASAY
+519 
-531 APVENRAKEG
+531 PVEHDSGAREG
-541 AVTVSE
+541 CMTVSE

-552 DFEMLFAKH
+552 DYEKLFAKH
-561 IKGAKEILIV
+561 LKGAKEILIV

-578 HQARNLMDLLGVVLK
+578 HQARNMMDLLSVILK

-601 SVKLRTAKD
+601 TVKLRTAKD
-610 DIDPNA
+610 EFDPAA
-616 QEKYLEQISDAYAP
+616 QEKYFEQIAEAYAP
-630 EGVVFTWEFRDNL
+630 EGLTFTWEYLDNL

-673 FDIQNV
+673 FSIQNV
-679 VPSRRPCKAFSVT
+679 VPSRRQCKAFSVT
-692 YVRQQRW
+692 YVKQ
-699 ASEGEMTYGRRVK
+699 

>member
-1 MEKTI
+1 MEKTA

-54 IAEGIEQ
+54 ITDGIEQ
-61 VKEIL
+61 VKDIL

-72 RNEAELVKSKI
+72 RNEAELIKSKI
-83 KEKGHHKVI
+83 KEKGHHKII

-107 MAFQNL
+107 MSFQNL
-113 GIKKVPIDVPT
+113 GIKKVPIDAPT
-124 VKNNRKLLVGGVWC
+124 VKKNKKLLVGGVWC

-145 IVEEKGVSPWSIRSL
+145 IVEEKNVSPWSILSL

-182 EEWVDTLLQTI
+182 DEWVDMLLQTI
-193 GFDPEKFGRRHK
+193 GFNPEKFGRRHK
-205 LFQLLRLVP
+205 FFQLLRLVP

-314 SFALVGNTAHNVPY
+314 SFAMVGNTAHNVPY

-353 GYLPGWEVYI
+353 NYLPGWEVYI

-370 SGYGLIVDYLSEAL
+370 TGYGLIVDYLSEAL
-384 HVMRDMDFTG
+384 HVMREMDFTG

-399 FKISQNLSERDKEG
+399 FTISPNLSERDKEG

-421 MKIMY
+421 MKIIY
-426 PSGAATKEEMCEL
+426 PSGVATKEEMREL
-439 LTFAMEGRKRVKDN
+439 LEFVMEGRKRVKDN
-453 LMRIDSTYDPVDFW
+453 LMRIDATYDPVDFW
-467 FEDLES
+467 FEDQES
-473 GEKTYVQTL
+473 GEKTNVQTL
-482 EEKKFPDIYRSVKV
+482 EEKEFPDIYRSMKV
-496 DGRAAAHAIAV
+496 DGRQSAQNSGEKAPVSPSAAGSGESAPQAQEAPV
-507 NGAATPA
+507 AA
-514 ATVPA
+514 
-519 ATPAAATAASAY
+519 PAAAAPASDSA
-531 APVENRAKEG
+531 REG
-541 AVTVSE
+541 VVSVSE

-552 DFEMLFAKH
+552 DFEFLFAKH

-578 HQARNLMDLLGVVLK
+578 HQARNMMDLLSVVLK
-593 GKAREDEV
+593 LKAREDEV
-601 SVKLRTAKD
+601 VVKLRTSRD
-610 DIDPNA
+610 DIDPAA
-616 QEKYLEQISDAYAP
+616 QEKYLEQISEAYAP
-630 EGVVFTWEFRDNL
+630 EGIVFTWEFLDNL

-655 IIMGRGLDIFQPF
+655 IIMGRGLDIFQQF
-668 DGRNA
+668 DGKNA

-679 VPSRRPCKAFSVT
+679 VPSRRQCKSFSVT
-692 YVRQQRW
+692 YVKAQ
-699 ASEGEMTYGRRVK
+699 S

>member
-1 MEKTI
+1 MEKTE
-6 LDKKINDT
+6 LDKKINDV
-14 FPGLVVRKDLVKSV
+14 FPGLVVRKDLVKSI

-54 IAEGIEQ
+54 IADGIEQ
-61 VKEIL
+61 VREIL

-72 RNEAELVKSKI
+72 RNEAELIKSKI
-83 KEKGHHKVI
+83 KEKGHHKII

-107 MAFQNL
+107 MSFQNL
-113 GIKKVPIDVPT
+113 GIKKVPVDVQT
-124 VKNNRKLLVGGVWC
+124 VKNNKKLLVGGVWC

-160 KPIQMSGFDKEAYL
+160 KAIQMSGFDKDAYL
-174 AAREKMTS
+174 ASREKMSS
-182 EEWVDTLLQTI
+182 EEWVDSLLQTI
-193 GFDPEKFGRRHK
+193 GFNPEKFGRRHK

-214 FAERNYNLMEL
+214 FVERNYNLMEL

-256 FVNNS
+256 FVNNAS
-261 SEKIGLVG
+261 GKIGLVG

-328 MLKNTNLFDALPN
+328 MLKNTHLFDALPD

-353 GYLPGWEVYI
+353 NYLPGWEVYI

-384 HVMRDMDFTG
+384 HVMREMDFTG

-399 FKISQNLSERDKEG
+399 FRISPNLSERDKEG

-421 MKIMY
+421 MKVMY
-426 PSGAATKEEMCEL
+426 PSGVATKEEMREL
-439 LTFAMEGRKRVKDN
+439 LLFVMEGRKRVKDN

-482 EEKKFPDIYRSVKV
+482 EEKEYPDIYWPVRSAECRGRRENNSDSSEASLTLRQKSGSRNVSGASDKSELSTDSCVNLVKSV
-496 DGRAAAHAIAV
+496 EHDS
-507 NGAATPA
+507 GA
-514 ATVPA
+514 
-519 ATPAAATAASAY
+519 
-531 APVENRAKEG
+531 REG
-541 AVTVSE
+541 CMTVSE

-552 DFEMLFAKH
+552 DYEKLFAKH
-561 IKGAKEILIV
+561 LKGAKEILIV

-578 HQARNLMDLLGVVLK
+578 HQARNMMDLLSVILK
-593 GKAREDEV
+593 GKAREAEV
-601 SVKLRTAKD
+601 TVKLRTAKD
-610 DIDPNA
+610 EFDPAA
-616 QEKYLEQISDAYAP
+616 QEKYFEQIAEAYAP
-630 EGVVFTWEFRDNL
+630 EGIAFTWEYLDNL
-643 HDRWIDTDTGWH
+643 HDRWIDTNTGWH
-655 IIMGRGLDIFQPF
+655 IIMGRGLDIFQQF

-673 FDIQNV
+673 FSIQNV
-679 VPSRRPCKAFSVT
+679 VPSRRQCKAFSVT
-692 YVRQQRW
+692 YVKQ
-699 ASEGEMTYGRRVK
+699 

>member
-1 MEKTI
+1 MEKTE
-6 LDKKINDT
+6 LDKKINDV
-14 FPGLVVRKDLVKSV
+14 FPGLVVRKDLVKSI

-41 LLGMYCATDDEAT
+41 LLGIYCATDDEAT
-54 IAEGIEQ
+54 IADGIEQ
-61 VKEIL
+61 VREIL

-72 RNEAELVKSKI
+72 RNEAELIKSKI
-83 KEKGHHKVI
+83 KEKGHHKII

-107 MAFQNL
+107 MSFQNL
-113 GIKKVPIDVPT
+113 GIKKVPVDVQT
-124 VKNNRKLLVGGVWC
+124 VKNNKKLLVGGVWC

-160 KPIQMSGFDKEAYL
+160 KAIQMSGFDKDAYL
-174 AAREKMTS
+174 ASREKMSS
-182 EEWVDTLLQTI
+182 EEWVDSLLQTI
-193 GFDPEKFGRRHK
+193 GLNPEKFGRRHK

-214 FAERNYNLMEL
+214 FVERNYNLMEL

-256 FVNNS
+256 FVNNAS
-261 SEKIGLVG
+261 GKIGLVG

-328 MLKNTNLFDALPN
+328 MLKNTHLFDALPD

-353 GYLPGWEVYI
+353 NYLPGWEVYI

-384 HVMRDMDFTG
+384 HVMREMDFTG

-399 FKISQNLSERDKEG
+399 FRISPNLSERDKEG

-421 MKIMY
+421 MKVMY
-426 PSGAATKEEMCEL
+426 PSGVATKEEMREL
-439 LTFAMEGRKRVKDN
+439 LLFVMEGRKRVKDN

-482 EEKKFPDIYRSVKV
+482 EEKEYPDIYWPVRSAECRVRSENNSDSSEASLTLRQKSGSRNVSGASDKSELSTDSCVNLVK
-496 DGRAAAHAIAV
+496 
-507 NGAATPA
+507 
-514 ATVPA
+514 
-519 ATPAAATAASAY
+519 
-531 APVENRAKEG
+531 PVEHDSGAREG
-541 AVTVSE
+541 CMTVSE

-552 DFEMLFAKH
+552 DYEKLFAKH
-561 IKGAKEILIV
+561 LKGAKEILIV

-578 HQARNLMDLLGVVLK
+578 HQARNMMDLLSVVLK
-593 GKAREDEV
+593 NKAREDEV
-601 SVKLRTAKD
+601 VVKLRTAKD
-610 DIDPNA
+610 EIDHAA
-616 QEKYLEQISDAYAP
+616 QEKYLEQIAEAYAP
-630 EGVVFTWEFRDNL
+630 EGIAFTWEYLDNL
-643 HDRWIDTDTGWH
+643 HDRWIDTNTGWH
-655 IIMGRGLDIFQPF
+655 IIMGRGLDIFQQF

-673 FDIQNV
+673 FSIQNV
-679 VPSRRPCKAFSVT
+679 VPSRRQCKAFSVT
-692 YVRQQRW
+692 YVKQ
-699 ASEGEMTYGRRVK
+699 

>member
-1 MEKTI
+1 MEKTE
-6 LDKKINDT
+6 LDKKINDV
-14 FPGLVVRKDLVKSV
+14 FPGLVVRKDLVKSI

-41 LLGMYCATDDEAT
+41 LLGMYCATDEEAT
-54 IAEGIEQ
+54 IADGIEQ
-61 VKEIL
+61 VREIL

-72 RNEAELVKSKI
+72 RNEAELIKSKI
-83 KEKGHHKVI
+83 KEKGHHKII

-107 MAFQNL
+107 MSFQNL
-113 GIKKVPIDVPT
+113 GIKKVPVDVQT
-124 VKNNRKLLVGGVWC
+124 VKNNKKLLVGGVWC

-160 KPIQMSGFDKEAYL
+160 KAIQMSGFDKDAYL
-174 AAREKMTS
+174 ASREKMSS
-182 EEWVDTLLQTI
+182 EEWVDSLLQTI
-193 GFDPEKFGRRHK
+193 GFNPEKFGRRHK

-214 FAERNYNLMEL
+214 FVERNYNLMEL

-256 FVNNS
+256 FVNNAS
-261 SEKIGLVG
+261 GKIGLVG

-328 MLKNTNLFDALPN
+328 MLKNTHLFDALPD

-353 GYLPGWEVYI
+353 NYLPGWEVYI

-384 HVMRDMDFTG
+384 HVMREMDFTG

-399 FKISQNLSERDKEG
+399 FRISPNLSERDKEG

-421 MKIMY
+421 MKVMY
-426 PSGAATKEEMCEL
+426 PSGVATKEEMREL
-439 LTFAMEGRKRVKDN
+439 LLFVMEGRKRVKDN

-473 GEKTYVQTL
+473 GEKTYVKTL
-482 EEKKFPDIYRSVKV
+482 EEKEYPDIYWSVRSAECRVRSENNSDSSEASLTLRQKSGSRNVSGASDKSELSTDSCVNLVK
-496 DGRAAAHAIAV
+496 
-507 NGAATPA
+507 
-514 ATVPA
+514 
-519 ATPAAATAASAY
+519 
-531 APVENRAKEG
+531 PVEHDSGAREG
-541 AVTVSE
+541 CITVSE

-552 DFEMLFAKH
+552 DYEILFARH
-561 IKGAKEILIV
+561 LRGAKEILIV

-578 HQARNLMDLLGVVLK
+578 YQARNMMDLLSVILK

-601 SVKLRTAKD
+601 TVKLRTAKD
-610 DIDPNA
+610 EFDPAA
-616 QEKYLEQISDAYAP
+616 QEKYFEQIAEAYAP
-630 EGVVFTWEFRDNL
+630 EGIAFTWEYLDNL
-643 HDRWIDTDTGWH
+643 HDRWIDTNTGWH
-655 IIMGRGLDIFQPF
+655 IIMGRGLDIFQQF

-673 FDIQNV
+673 FSIQNV
-679 VPSRRPCKAFSVT
+679 VPSRRQCKAFSVT
-692 YVRQQRW
+692 YVKQ
-699 ASEGEMTYGRRVK
+699 

>member
-1 MEKTI
+1 MEKTE
-6 LDKKINDT
+6 LDKKINDV
-14 FPGLVVRKDLVKSV
+14 FPGLVVRKDLVKSI

-54 IAEGIEQ
+54 IADGIEQ
-61 VKEIL
+61 VREIL

-72 RNEAELVKSKI
+72 RNEAELIKSKI
-83 KEKGHHKVI
+83 KEKGHHKII

-107 MAFQNL
+107 MSFQNL
-113 GIKKVPIDVPT
+113 GIKKVPVDVQT
-124 VKNNRKLLVGGVWC
+124 VKNNKKLLVGGVWC

-160 KPIQMSGFDKEAYL
+160 KAIQMSGFDKESYL
-174 AAREKMTS
+174 ASREKMS
-182 EEWVDTLLQTI
+182 SDEWVDSLLQTI
-193 GFDPEKFGRRHK
+193 GFNPEKFGRRHK

-214 FAERNYNLMEL
+214 FVERNYNLMEL

-256 FVNNS
+256 FVNNAS
-261 SEKIGLVG
+261 GKIGLVG

-328 MLKNTNLFDALPN
+328 MLKNTHLFDALPD

-353 GYLPGWEVYI
+353 NYLPGWEVYI

-384 HVMRDMDFTG
+384 HVMREMDFTG

-399 FKISQNLSERDKEG
+399 FRISPNLSERDKEG

-421 MKIMY
+421 MKVMY
-426 PSGAATKEEMCEL
+426 PSGVATKEEMREL
-439 LTFAMEGRKRVKDN
+439 LTFVMEGRKRVKDN

-482 EEKKFPDIYRSVKV
+482 EEKEYPDIYWPVRSAECRVRSENNSDSSEASLTLRQKSGSRNVSGASDKSELSTDSCVKLV
-496 DGRAAAHAIAV
+496 K
-507 NGAATPA
+507 
-514 ATVPA
+514 
-519 ATPAAATAASAY
+519 
-531 APVENRAKEG
+531 PVEHDSGAREG
-541 AVTVSE
+541 CMTVSE

-552 DFEMLFAKH
+552 DYEKLFAKH
-561 IKGAKEILIV
+561 LKGAKEILIV

-578 HQARNLMDLLGVVLK
+578 HQARNMMDLLSVVLK
-593 GKAREDEV
+593 NKAREDEV
-601 SVKLRTAKD
+601 VVKLRTAKD
-610 DIDPNA
+610 EIDHAA
-616 QEKYLEQISDAYAP
+616 QEKYLEQIAEAYAP
-630 EGVVFTWEFRDNL
+630 EGLTFRWEYLDNL

-655 IIMGRGLDIFQPF
+655 IIMGRGLDIFQQF

-673 FDIQNV
+673 FSIQNV
-679 VPSRRPCKAFSVT
+679 VPSRRQCKAFSVT
-692 YVRQQRW
+692 YVKQ
-699 ASEGEMTYGRRVK
+699 

>member
-1 MEKTI
+1 MEKTE
-6 LDKKINDT
+6 LDKKIIDV
-14 FPGLVVRKDLVKSV
+14 FPGLVVRKDLVKSI

-54 IAEGIEQ
+54 IADGIEQ
-61 VKEIL
+61 VREIL

-72 RNEAELVKSKI
+72 RNEAELIKSKI
-83 KEKGHHKVI
+83 KEKGHHKII

-113 GIKKVPIDVPT
+113 GIKKVPVDVQT
-124 VKNNRKLLVGGVWC
+124 VKNNKKLLVGGVWC

-160 KPIQMSGFDKEAYL
+160 KAIQMSGFDKESYL
-174 AAREKMTS
+174 ASREKMS
-182 EEWVDTLLQTI
+182 SDEWVDSLLQTI
-193 GFDPEKFGRRHK
+193 GFNPEKFGRRHK

-214 FAERNYNLMEL
+214 FVERNYNLMEL

-256 FVNNS
+256 FVNNAS
-261 SEKIGLVG
+261 GKIGLVG

-328 MLKNTNLFDALPN
+328 MLKNTHLFDALPD

-353 GYLPGWEVYI
+353 NYLPGWEVYI

-384 HVMRDMDFTG
+384 HVMREMDFTG

-399 FKISQNLSERDKEG
+399 FRISPNLSERDKEG

-421 MKIMY
+421 MKVMY
-426 PSGAATKEEMCEL
+426 PSGVATKEEMREL
-439 LTFAMEGRKRVKDN
+439 LLFVMEGRKRVKDN

-467 FEDLES
+467 FEDVES
-473 GEKTYVQTL
+473 GEKTYVKTL
-482 EEKKFPDIYRSVKV
+482 EEKEYPDIYRSVKV
-496 DGRAAAHAIAV
+496 DSRSLPSEAAQSTPQTPPSQSSAV
-507 NGAATPA
+507 A
-514 ATVPA
+514 
-519 ATPAAATAASAY
+519 PAAAPKAAVAVP
-531 APVENRAKEG
+531 APVDEATEG
-541 AVTVSE
+541 AVMVSE

-552 DFEMLFAKH
+552 DYEILFAKH
-561 IKGAKEILIV
+561 LRGAKEILIV

-578 HQARNLMDLLGVVLK
+578 HQARNMMDLLSVILK
-593 GKAREDEV
+593 GKAREEEV
-601 SVKLRTAKD
+601 TVKLRTAKD
-610 DIDPNA
+610 EFDPAA
-616 QEKYLEQISDAYAP
+616 QEKYFEQIAEAYAP
-630 EGVVFTWEFRDNL
+630 EGIAFAWEYLDNL
-643 HDRWIDTDTGWH
+643 HDRWIDTNTGWH
-655 IIMGRGLDIFQPF
+655 IIMGRGLDIFQQF

-673 FDIQNV
+673 FSIQNV
-679 VPSRRPCKAFSVT
+679 VPSRRQCKAFSVT
-692 YVRQQRW
+692 YVKQ
-699 ASEGEMTYGRRVK
+699 

>member
-1 MEKTI
+1 MEKTE
-6 LDKKINDT
+6 LDKKINDV
-14 FPGLVVRKDLVKSV
+14 FPGLVVRKDLVKSI

-54 IAEGIEQ
+54 IADGIEQ
-61 VKEIL
+61 VREIL

-72 RNEAELVKSKI
+72 RNEAELIKSKI
-83 KEKGHHKVI
+83 KEKGHHKII

-107 MAFQNL
+107 MSFQNL
-113 GIKKVPIDVPT
+113 GIKKVPVDVQT
-124 VKNNRKLLVGGVWC
+124 VKNTKKLLVGGVWC

-160 KPIQMSGFDKEAYL
+160 KAIQMSGFDKDAYL
-174 AAREKMTS
+174 ASREKMSS
-182 EEWVDTLLQTI
+182 EEWVDSLLQTI
-193 GFDPEKFGRRHK
+193 GFNPEKFGRRHK

-214 FAERNYNLMEL
+214 FVERNYNLMEL

-256 FVNNS
+256 FVNNAS
-261 SEKIGLVG
+261 GKIGLVG

-328 MLKNTNLFDALPN
+328 MLKNTHLFDALPD

-353 GYLPGWEVYI
+353 NYLPGWEVYI

-384 HVMRDMDFTG
+384 HVMREMDFTG

-399 FKISQNLSERDKEG
+399 FRISPNLSERDKEG

-421 MKIMY
+421 MKVMY
-426 PSGAATKEEMCEL
+426 PSGVATKEEMREL
-439 LTFAMEGRKRVKDN
+439 LLFVMEGRKRVKDN

-467 FEDLES
+467 FEDVES
-473 GEKTYVQTL
+473 GEKIYVKTL
-482 EEKKFPDIYRSVKV
+482 EEKEYPDIYRSVKV
-496 DGRAAAHAIAV
+496 DSRSLPSEAAQSTPQTPPSQSSAV
-507 NGAATPA
+507 A
-514 ATVPA
+514 
-519 ATPAAATAASAY
+519 PAAAPKAAVAVP
-531 APVENRAKEG
+531 APVDEATEG
-541 AVTVSE
+541 AVMVSE

-552 DFEMLFAKH
+552 DYGILFAKH
-561 IKGAKEILIV
+561 LRGAKEILIV

-578 HQARNLMDLLGVVLK
+578 HQARNMMDLLSVILK
-593 GKAREDEV
+593 GKAREEEV
-601 SVKLRTAKD
+601 TVKLRTAKD
-610 DIDPNA
+610 EFDPAA
-616 QEKYLEQISDAYAP
+616 QEKYFEQIAEAYAP
-630 EGVVFTWEFRDNL
+630 EGIAFAWEYLDNL
-643 HDRWIDTDTGWH
+643 HDRWIDTNTGWH
-655 IIMGRGLDIFQPF
+655 IIMGRGLDIFQQF

-673 FDIQNV
+673 FSIQNV
-679 VPSRRPCKAFSVT
+679 VPSRRQCKAFSVT
-692 YVRQQRW
+692 YVKQ
-699 ASEGEMTYGRRVK
+699 

>member
-1 MEKTI
+1 MEKTE
-6 LDKKINDT
+6 LDKKINDV
-14 FPGLVVRKDLVKSV
+14 FPGLVVRKDLVKSI

-41 LLGMYCATDDEAT
+41 LLGMYCATDEEAT
-54 IAEGIEQ
+54 IADGIEQ
-61 VKEIL
+61 VREIL

-72 RNEAELVKSKI
+72 RNEAELIKSKI
-83 KEKGHHKVI
+83 KEKGHHKII

-107 MAFQNL
+107 MSFQNL
-113 GIKKVPIDVPT
+113 GIKKVPVDVQT
-124 VKNNRKLLVGGVWC
+124 VKINKKLLVGGVWC

-160 KPIQMSGFDKEAYL
+160 KAIQMSGFDKDAYL
-174 AAREKMTS
+174 ASREKMSS
-182 EEWVDTLLQTI
+182 EEWVDSLLQTI
-193 GFDPEKFGRRHK
+193 GFNPEKFGRRHK
-205 LFQLLRLVP
+205 LFHLLRLVP
-214 FAERNYNLMEL
+214 FVERNYNLMEL

-256 FVNNS
+256 FVNNAS
-261 SEKIGLVG
+261 GKIGLVG

-328 MLKNTNLFDALPN
+328 MLKNTHLFDALPD

-353 GYLPGWEVYI
+353 NYLPGWEVYI

-384 HVMRDMDFTG
+384 HVMREMDFTG

-399 FKISQNLSERDKEG
+399 FRISPNLSERDKEG

-421 MKIMY
+421 MKVMY
-426 PSGAATKEEMCEL
+426 PSGVATKEEMREL
-439 LTFAMEGRKRVKDN
+439 LLFVMEGRKRVKDN

-482 EEKKFPDIYRSVKV
+482 EEKEYPDIYWSVRSAECRVRSENNSDSSEASLTLRQKSGSRNVSGASDKSELSTDSCVNLVK
-496 DGRAAAHAIAV
+496 
-507 NGAATPA
+507 
-514 ATVPA
+514 
-519 ATPAAATAASAY
+519 
-531 APVENRAKEG
+531 PVEHDSGAREG
-541 AVTVSE
+541 CITVSE

-552 DFEMLFAKH
+552 DYEILFARH
-561 IKGAKEILIV
+561 LRGAKEILIV

-578 HQARNLMDLLGVVLK
+578 HQARNMMDLLSVILK

-601 SVKLRTAKD
+601 TVKLRTAKD
-610 DIDPNA
+610 EFDPAA
-616 QEKYLEQISDAYAP
+616 QEKYFEQIAEAYAP
-630 EGVVFTWEFRDNL
+630 EGIAFTWEYLDNL
-643 HDRWIDTDTGWH
+643 HDRWIDTNTGWH
-655 IIMGRGLDIFQPF
+655 IIMGRGLDIFQQF

-673 FDIQNV
+673 FSIQNV
-679 VPSRRPCKAFSVT
+679 VPSRRQCKAFSVT
-692 YVRQQRW
+692 YVKQ
-699 ASEGEMTYGRRVK
+699 

>member
-1 MEKTI
+1 MGKTV
-6 LDKKINDT
+6 LDEKINET
-14 FPGLVVRKDLVKSV
+14 FPGLVVRKDLVKSI

-54 IAEGIEQ
+54 INEGIEQ

-83 KEKGHHKVI
+83 KEKGHHKII
-92 DCVSVELNAQGGIYE
+92 DCVSVELNAQGGFYE

-113 GIKKVPIDVPT
+113 GIKKVPVDVQT
-124 VKNNRKLLVGGVWC
+124 VKNNKKLLVGGVWC

-145 IVEEKGVSPWSIRSL
+145 IVDEKGVSPWSIRSL

-174 AAREKMTS
+174 AAREKLTS
-182 EEWVDTLLQTI
+182 DEWVDSLLQTI
-193 GFDPEKFGRRHK
+193 GFNPEKFGRRHK

-314 SFALVGNTAHNVPY
+314 SFAMVGNTAHNVPY

-353 GYLPGWEVYI
+353 NYLPGWEVYI

-370 SGYGLIVDYLSEAL
+370 TGYGLIVDYLSEAL
-384 HVMRDMDFTG
+384 HVMREMDFTG

-399 FKISQNLSERDKEG
+399 FRISPNLSERDKEG

-421 MKIMY
+421 MKVMY
-426 PSGAATKEEMCEL
+426 PSGVATKEEMREL
-439 LTFAMEGRKRVKDN
+439 LMFVMEGRKRVKDN
-453 LMRIDSTYDPVDFW
+453 LMRIDATYDPVDFW
-467 FEDLES
+467 FEDIET
-473 GEKTYVQTL
+473 GERTYVQTL
-482 EEKKFPDIYRSVKV
+482 EEKEYPDIYTSVKV
-496 DGRAAAHAIAV
+496 DGRQPASSGGDALP
-507 NGAATPA
+507 ATPPTIPQSA
-514 ATVPA
+514 V
-519 ATPAAATAASAY
+519 ASAV
-531 APVENRAKEG
+531 ALESVQQPEVSAKEG

-552 DFEMLFAKH
+552 DFEVLFGRH
-561 IKGAKEILIV
+561 LRGAKEILIV

-578 HQARNLMDLLGVVLK
+578 HQARNLMELFAVILK

-601 SVKLRTAKD
+601 IVKLRTAKD
-610 DIDPNA
+610 DVDPNS
-616 QEKYLEQISDAYAP
+616 QQKYLEQVSEAYQP
-630 EGVVFTWEFRDNL
+630 EGIYFTWDYLDNL

-668 DGRNA
+668 DGKNA
-673 FDIQNV
+673 FNIQNV
-679 VPSRRPCKAFSVT
+679 VSSRRQCKSFSVT
-692 YVRQQRW
+692 YVRQ
-699 ASEGEMTYGRRVK
+699 

>member
-1 MEKTI
+1 MEKST
-6 LDKKINDT
+6 LDSKINET
-14 FPGLVVRKDLVKSV
+14 FPGLVVRKDLVKSI

-41 LLGMYCATDDEAT
+41 LLGIYCATDDEAT
-54 IAEGIEQ
+54 IADGIEQ
-61 VKEIL
+61 VREIL

-72 RNEAELVKSKI
+72 RNEAELIKSKI
-83 KEKGHHKVI
+83 KEKGHHKII

-107 MAFQNL
+107 MSFQNL
-113 GIKKVPIDVPT
+113 GIKKVPVDVQT
-124 VKNNRKLLVGGVWC
+124 VKNNKKLLVGGVWC

-160 KPIQMSGFDKEAYL
+160 KAIQMSGFDKDAYL
-174 AAREKMTS
+174 ASREKMSS
-182 EEWVDTLLQTI
+182 EEWVDSLLQTI
-193 GFDPEKFGRRHK
+193 GFNPEKFGRRHK

-214 FAERNYNLMEL
+214 FVERNYNLMEL

-256 FVNNS
+256 FVNNAS
-261 SEKIGLVG
+261 GKIGLVG

-328 MLKNTNLFDALPN
+328 MLKNTHLFDALPD

-353 GYLPGWEVYI
+353 NYLPGWEVYI

-384 HVMRDMDFTG
+384 HVMREMDFTG

-399 FKISQNLSERDKEG
+399 FRISPNLSERDKEG

-421 MKIMY
+421 MKVMY
-426 PSGAATKEEMCEL
+426 PSGVATKEEMREL
-439 LTFAMEGRKRVKDN
+439 LTFVMEGRKRVKDN

-467 FEDLES
+467 FEDVES

-482 EEKKFPDIYRSVKV
+482 EEKEYPDIYWPVRSAECRVRSENNSDSSEASLTLRQKSGSRNVSGTSDKSELSTDSCVNFVK
-496 DGRAAAHAIAV
+496 
-507 NGAATPA
+507 
-514 ATVPA
+514 
-519 ATPAAATAASAY
+519 
-531 APVENRAKEG
+531 PVEHDSGAREG
-541 AVTVSE
+541 CMTVSE

-552 DFEMLFAKH
+552 DYEKLFAKH
-561 IKGAKEILIV
+561 LKGAKEILIV

-578 HQARNLMDLLGVVLK
+578 HQARNMMDLLSVVLK
-593 GKAREDEV
+593 NKAREDEV
-601 SVKLRTAKD
+601 VVKLRTAKD
-610 DIDPNA
+610 EIDHAA
-616 QEKYLEQISDAYAP
+616 QEKYLEQIAEAYAP
-630 EGVVFTWEFRDNL
+630 EGLTFRWEYLDNL

-655 IIMGRGLDIFQPF
+655 IIMGRGLDIFQQF

-673 FDIQNV
+673 FSIQNV
-679 VPSRRPCKAFSVT
+679 VPSRRQCKAFSVT
-692 YVRQQRW
+692 YVKQ
-699 ASEGEMTYGRRVK
+699 

>member
-1 MEKTI
+1 MEKST
-6 LDKKINDT
+6 LDSKINET
-14 FPGLVVRKDLVKSV
+14 FPGLVVRKDLVKSI

-41 LLGMYCATDDEAT
+41 LLGIYCATDDEAT
-54 IAEGIEQ
+54 IADGIEQ
-61 VKEIL
+61 VREIL

-72 RNEAELVKSKI
+72 RNEAELIKSKI
-83 KEKGHHKVI
+83 KEKGHHKII

-107 MAFQNL
+107 MSFQNL
-113 GIKKVPIDVPT
+113 GIKKVPVDVQT
-124 VKNNRKLLVGGVWC
+124 VKNNKKLLVGGVWC

-160 KPIQMSGFDKEAYL
+160 KAIQMSGFDKDAYL
-174 AAREKMTS
+174 ASREKMSS
-182 EEWVDTLLQTI
+182 EEWVDSLLQTI
-193 GFDPEKFGRRHK
+193 GFNPEKFGRRHK

-214 FAERNYNLMEL
+214 FVERNYNLMEL

-256 FVNNS
+256 FVNNAS
-261 SEKIGLVG
+261 GKIGLVG

-328 MLKNTNLFDALPN
+328 MLKNTHLFDALPD

-353 GYLPGWEVYI
+353 NYLPGWEVYI

-384 HVMRDMDFTG
+384 HVMREMDFTG

-399 FKISQNLSERDKEG
+399 FRISPNLSERDKEG

-421 MKIMY
+421 MKVMY
-426 PSGAATKEEMCEL
+426 PSGVATKEEMREL
-439 LTFAMEGRKRVKDN
+439 LLFVMEGRKRVKDN

-482 EEKKFPDIYRSVKV
+482 EEKEYPDIYWPVRSAECRVRSENNSDSSEASLTLRQKSGSRNVSGASDKSELSTDSCVNLVK
-496 DGRAAAHAIAV
+496 
-507 NGAATPA
+507 
-514 ATVPA
+514 
-519 ATPAAATAASAY
+519 
-531 APVENRAKEG
+531 PVEHDSGAREG
-541 AVTVSE
+541 CMTVSE

-552 DFEMLFAKH
+552 DYEKLFAKH
-561 IKGAKEILIV
+561 LKGAKEILIV

-578 HQARNLMDLLGVVLK
+578 HQARNMMDLLSVVLK
-593 GKAREDEV
+593 NKAREDEV
-601 SVKLRTAKD
+601 VVKLRTAKD
-610 DIDPNA
+610 EIDHAA
-616 QEKYLEQISDAYAP
+616 QEKYLEQIAEA
-630 EGVVFTWEFRDNL
+630 
-643 HDRWIDTDTGWH
+643 
-655 IIMGRGLDIFQPF
+655 
-668 DGRNA
+668 
-673 FDIQNV
+673 
-679 VPSRRPCKAFSVT
+679 
-692 YVRQQRW
+692 
-699 ASEGEMTYGRRVK
+699 

>member
-1 MEKTI
+1 MEKTE
-6 LDKKINDT
+6 LDKKINDV
-14 FPGLVVRKDLVKSV
+14 FPGLVVRKDLVKSI

-54 IAEGIEQ
+54 IADGIEQ
-61 VKEIL
+61 VREIL

-72 RNEAELVKSKI
+72 RNEAELIKSKI
-83 KEKGHHKVI
+83 KEKGHHKII

-107 MAFQNL
+107 MSFQNL
-113 GIKKVPIDVPT
+113 GIKKVPVDVQT
-124 VKNNRKLLVGGVWC
+124 VKNNKKLLVGGVWC

-160 KPIQMSGFDKEAYL
+160 KAIQMSGFDKDAYL
-174 AAREKMTS
+174 ASREKMSS
-182 EEWVDTLLQTI
+182 EEWVDSLLQTI
-193 GFDPEKFGRRHK
+193 GFNPEKFGRRHK

-214 FAERNYNLMEL
+214 FVERNYNLMEL

-256 FVNNS
+256 FVNNAS
-261 SEKIGLVG
+261 GKIGLVG

-328 MLKNTNLFDALPN
+328 MLKNTHLFDALPD

-353 GYLPGWEVYI
+353 NYLPGWEAYI

-384 HVMRDMDFTG
+384 HVMREMDFTG

-399 FKISQNLSERDKEG
+399 FRISPNLSERDKEG

-421 MKIMY
+421 MKVMY
-426 PSGAATKEEMCEL
+426 PSGVATKEEMREL
-439 LTFAMEGRKRVKDN
+439 LLFVMEGRKRVKDN

-482 EEKKFPDIYRSVKV
+482 EEKEYPDIYRSVKV
-496 DGRAAAHAIAV
+496 DSRSLPSEAAQSTPQTPPSQSSAV
-507 NGAATPA
+507 A
-514 ATVPA
+514 
-519 ATPAAATAASAY
+519 PAAAPKAAVAVP
-531 APVENRAKEG
+531 APVDEATEG
-541 AVTVSE
+541 AVMVSE

-552 DFEMLFAKH
+552 DYEILFAKH
-561 IKGAKEILIV
+561 LRGAKEILIV

-578 HQARNLMDLLGVVLK
+578 HQARNMMDLLSVILK

-601 SVKLRTAKD
+601 TVKLRTAKD
-610 DIDPNA
+610 EFDPAA
-616 QEKYLEQISDAYAP
+616 QEKYFEQIAEAYAP
-630 EGVVFTWEFRDNL
+630 EGIAFTWEYLDNL
-643 HDRWIDTDTGWH
+643 HDRWIDTNTGWH
-655 IIMGRGLDIFQPF
+655 IIMGRGLDIFQQF

-679 VPSRRPCKAFSVT
+679 VPSRRQCKAFSVT
-692 YVRQQRW
+692 YVRQ
-699 ASEGEMTYGRRVK
+699 